1 MRIILINLDRAPER
15 LARMAAQFDQL
26 GLPFER
32 LSATDGRALSD
43 AERARAD
50 HQARRAIS
58 RYPLSDNEIGCWLSH
73 LRAMQSLLDSGAPMA
88 AIIEDDAALSV
99 KFPAVLTAI
108 EALKRPFDF
117 IDLHRNF
124 RRQEIFHKTA
134 PLLPD
139 LAIGRV
145 GYTHMRLTAYIAS
158 RHGAQRFIAQST
170 RFAHAVDKA
179 LHRYWANGL
188 DLYGLE
194 RPVAEQDDGGHSYIE
209 ETRAQERPAER
220 PRYPD
225 SLRWRLAR
233 QLTSW
238 SDSLAKRSAF
248 RRVISAKNE

>member
-15 LARMAAQFDQL
+15 LARMAGQFHGF
-26 GLPFER
+26 GLPFDR
-32 LSATDGRALSD
+32 LAATDGRTLSEAD
-43 AERARAD
+43 RARAD

-58 RYPLSDNEIGCWLSH
+58 RHPLSDNEIGCWLSH
-73 LRAMQSLLDSGAPMA
+73 LRAMQSIIDSGERCA
-88 AIIEDDAALSV
+88 AIIEDDAALSAD
-99 KFPAVLTAI
+99 FPAVLAAI
-108 EALKRPFDF
+108 DSMPRQFDF

-124 RRQEIFHKTA
+124 RRQEIFHKVQ

-139 LAIGRV
+139 LALGRV
-145 GYTHMRLTAYIAS
+145 GYTHMRLTAYVAS
-158 RHGAQRFIAQST
+158 REGAARFIAQSA

-233 QLTSW
+233 QITSW
-238 SDSLAKRSAF
+238 SDSLAKRTAF
-248 RRVISAKNE
+248 RRLTKAKNE